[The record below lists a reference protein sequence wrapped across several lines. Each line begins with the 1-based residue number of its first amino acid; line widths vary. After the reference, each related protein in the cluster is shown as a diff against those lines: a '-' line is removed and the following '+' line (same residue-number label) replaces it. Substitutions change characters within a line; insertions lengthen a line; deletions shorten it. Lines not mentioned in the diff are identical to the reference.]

1 MPVRFTITIDT
12 GNAAFE
18 DDPRGEGDAVAY
30 QIASWISEKIAFGQ
44 PRPTMH
50 HAIRDTNGNL
60 VGHLMVEGLA
70 EEDGP
75 EEDDGE
81 VVWMKIVPNVRTGGR
96 EGNA

>member
-30 QIASWISEKIAFGQ
+30 RVANWITEKIVFGQ
-44 PRPTMH
+44 ARPTMH

-60 VGHLMVEGLA
+60 IGHFLA
-70 EEDGP
+70 EIMP
-75 EEDDGE
+75 EPAGE
-81 VVWMKIVPNVRTGGR
+81 VIP
-96 EGNA
+96 